1 MIKLLV
7 VDDHPVVRQGIR
19 QMLAETSDIVI
30 GSEAVDGTEALDL
43 VRREEWDVI
52 LLDLSMPGSDGLE
65 LVKQLRAERP
75 RTPILIL
82 SMHPEDQF
90 AMRAIRAG
98 ASGYL
103 TKNSAPTELVNAI
116 RRVAG
121 GAHYLS
127 PWLAERLAR
136 EISGEPTKP
145 LHEMLSDREYQI
157 MLKIASGTSI
167 KEIAAELGLSPK
179 TIGTYRFRLTRKMQ
193 LTTDA
198 ELTGYVFRNRLLE

>member
-19 QMLAETSDIVI
+19 QMLAETDDIVI
-30 GSEAVDGTEALDL
+30 GNEAVNGTEALDR
-43 VRREEWDVI
+43 VRSEEWDVI

-65 LVKQLRAERP
+65 LVKQFRAERP
-75 RTPILIL
+75 HTPILIL

-103 TKNSAPTELVNAI
+103 TKNSAPTELVTAI

-145 LHEMLSDREYQI
+145 LHEQLSDREYQI
-157 MLKIASGTSI
+157 MLKIASGTSV

-179 TIGTYRFRLTRKMQ
+179 TVGTYRFRLTRKMQ